1 MTPRNLGNV
10 HTTRNSCR
18 NTSMRDM
25 VLSLRRYFYLLME
38 KSVSCYT
45 QVWSPYY
52 QVTQCN
58 KKTRISA
65 SSRGQV
71 RSEYK
76 HQHYS
81 QLPPPFISLNKS
93 QLINDLDSVST
104 NPVEKDGVV
113 HDAIKYLPHK
123 VFLLWH
129 HQ

>member
-38 KSVSCYT
+38 KSVSFYT

-123 VFLLWH
+123 VFLL
-129 HQ
+129 